1 MRFSLRTLLIVMLLL
16 GPLSAWGWAMFQA
29 RLAELERQ
37 RVTKA
42 FSRPAPTVRIAPRS
56 ARFTLPE
63 ELLQSPTELIHLPAD
78 PYQAVTSQELVDEVT
93 RPTEPTLPK
102 TVAD

>member
-1 MRFSLRTLLIVMLLL
+1 MY
-16 GPLSAWGWAMFQA
+16 QA

-42 FSRPAPTVRIAPRS
+42 FSSRPAPTVRIAPRS
-56 ARFTLPE
+56 ARFALPE
-63 ELLQSPTELIHLPAD
+63 ELVQAPTELIHLPAD

-93 RPTEPTLPK
+93 RPTEPTMPK